1 MSTIINGTSSAIT
14 FPDSS
19 VQNTSAIVSGY
30 VPYAN
35 LPAGSVLQ
43 VVSTVK
49 SDGFST
55 TSGSAV
61 DITGLSVTITP
72 KFATS
77 KILITSN
84 IYSGSG
90 VSPYPKFTLVRNGTG
105 IFVGD
110 AAGSATRQSA
120 GANTGAAQTNQTT
133 CATSIYLDSPA
144 TTSALTYKWQVFT
157 FSGRFV
163 AINTT
168 QDTSDLNGASVPS
181 TITVMEIAG

>member
-43 VVSTVK
+43 VVNGIYNGTSSSSSSTY
-49 SDGFST
+49 SD
-55 TSGSAV
+55 
-61 DITGLSVTITP
+61 TGVTVTITP

-77 KILITSN
+77 KILVETFVSIWKNATN
-84 IYSGSG
+84 AQGSWQVVKNG
-90 VSPYPKFTLVRNGTG
+90 SSLILFEAGAPYTGTTAG
-105 IFVGD
+105 NDVG
-110 AAGSATRQSA
+110 AAG
-120 GANTGAAQTNQTT
+120 TT
-133 CATSIYLDSPA
+133 YLDSPA
-144 TTSALTYKWQVFT
+144 TTSALTYKVQQKLL
-157 FSGRFV
+157 SGSGLIG
-163 AINTT
+163 IN
-168 QDTSDLNGASVPS
+168 DNSGYS